1 MKTKNLCIWVHSTV
15 YIDKYIFFFWSGQ
28 IWRPIT
34 ATFFFPVGPG
44 TGFLYLVN
52 LYFLYQYSSRLETGM
67 LSMKFYVHG
76 ELCLESTE
84 TKYCQIDLLGVF
96 VVMGLW
102 LIQTES
108 WERWLISVP
117 TCVGQWETALK
128 TDFLWVAPSL
138 CQGAC
143 SLGIWTCCFFHWEGL
158 VFSFS
163 CWISGNEGERLKDD
177 ITSVFLCLMPFN
189 TEGW

>member
-1 MKTKNLCIWVHSTV
+1 MKKNLCIWVHSTV

-96 VVMGLW
+96 VVMRFW

-117 TCVGQWETALK
+117 IALVNGKLLWKLIFCELLLPFVRESVHLGSEPVASSSGRAWCFLSVVGFQEMR
-128 TDFLWVAPSL
+128 
-138 CQGAC
+138 
-143 SLGIWTCCFFHWEGL
+143 
-158 VFSFS
+158 
-163 CWISGNEGERLKDD
+163 ERD
-177 ITSVFLCLMPFN
+177 
-189 TEGW
+189 

>member
-1 MKTKNLCIWVHSTV
+1 MKTENLYICVHSTV
-15 YIDKYIFFFWSGQ
+15 YKYIFLFWFGQ

-67 LSMKFYVHG
+67 LSVKLYAYG
-76 ELCLESTE
+76 ELCLELIE
-84 TKYCQIDLLGVF
+84 TTCCQIQLLLGML

-117 TCVGQWETALK
+117 TYVGQWETALK
-128 TDFLWVAPSL
+128 TDFLWWAPSL
-138 CQGAC
+138 QQGAC
-143 SLGIWTCCFFHWEGL
+143 SFRIWTWYFFQ
-158 VFSFS
+158 
-163 CWISGNEGERLKDD
+163 
-177 ITSVFLCLMPFN
+177 
-189 TEGW
+189 